1 MPHDASTHGSLLA
14 RLRCQPTDQQAWQE
28 FVQRYAPVIHAW
40 CRHWQ
45 LQDAD
50 AQDVTQNVLGILARR
65 MKTFDYDPAGRFRG
79 WLRTVTR
86 HAWEAF
92 AREQRRGAVGT
103 GDSAVQ
109 RLLHTVEAR
118 EELVRRLEERF
129 DRELLER
136 ALGAVRGRVEP
147 HTWEAFRLTALEHLP
162 ATEVAAR
169 LGMKVATVY
178 VARSKVQKM
187 IRAEVQRLD
196 GDAPIPE

>member
-1 MPHDASTHGSLLA
+1 MPHEASTHGSLLA
-14 RLRCQPTDQQAWQE
+14 RLRCQPTDQRAWQE
-28 FVQRYAPVIHAW
+28 FVERYAPVIHGW
-40 CRHWQ
+40 CRYWQ

-65 MKTFDYDPAGRFRG
+65 LKTFTYDPTGRFRG

-86 HAWEAF
+86 HAWKAF
-92 AREQRRGAVGT
+92 AEEQRRGAAGT

-109 RLLHTVEAR
+109 RVLQTLEAR

-129 DRELLER
+129 DRELLDL
-136 ALGAVRGRVEP
+136 ALAGVRGRVEP
-147 HTWEAFRLTALEHLP
+147 HTWEAFRLTALEQLP

-196 GDAPIPE
+196 DDAPIPE